1 MFNFEENKFNLELII
16 GLIFSIFV
24 HVFIF
29 SLEFNQDDITLGD
42 KFIPVEILNEESNL
56 SEGNSLKKVKENNR
70 ESFVKPEEKKTIK
83 NEKIFKEE
91 FIDKDNTNINIPKN
105 KKDQKKEKKEIIE
118 KNKKKDLRQDLNKK
132 EKEKVLGS
140 SGKNKNEELEKG
152 SIKGQGIIKITCLNC
167 FEPKY
172 PKLAIKRGYEGIMKL
187 KIWIR
192 KNGTVSKVEVLK
204 STGYNILDL
213 SGIEAAN
220 KSTFYPIQEETTL
233 NIEYNLKLN

>member
-1 MFNFEENKFNLELII
+1 MINFEENKFNLELLT
-16 GLIFSIFV
+16 GLIFSIFF
-24 HVFIF
+24 HGFIF
-29 SLEFNQDDITLGD
+29 LIEFNKDNITLGD

-70 ESFVKPEEKKTIK
+70 ESFVKPQEKKVIK

-118 KNKKKDLRQDLNKK
+118 KNKNKVLIQDLNKK
-132 EKEKVLGS
+132 EKEKVQGS

-152 SIKGQGIIKITCLNC
+152 SIKGQGIIQITCLNC
-167 FEPKY
+167 QEPKY

-220 KSTFYPIQEETTL
+220 KSTFYPIQKETTL

>member
-1 MFNFEENKFNLELII
+1 MINFEENKFNLELIL
-16 GLIFSIFV
+16 GLLFSIFFHGFIFSI
-24 HVFIF
+24 
-29 SLEFNQDDITLGD
+29 EFNKDNITLGD

-83 NEKIFKEE
+83 NEKVFKEE

-118 KNKKKDLRQDLNKK
+118 KNKNKDLIQDLNKK
-132 EKEKVLGS
+132 EKEKLQGS

-167 FEPKY
+167 QEPKY

-220 KSTFYPIQEETTL
+220 KSTFYPIQKETTL

>member
-1 MFNFEENKFNLELII
+1 MINFEENKFNLELVT
-16 GLIFSIFV
+16 GLIFSIFF
-24 HVFIF
+24 HGFIF
-29 SLEFNQDDITLGD
+29 LIEFNKDNITLGD

-70 ESFVKPEEKKTIK
+70 ESIVKPEEKKTIK

-118 KNKKKDLRQDLNKK
+118 KNKNKDLRQDLNKK
-132 EKEKVLGS
+132 EREKVQGS

-167 FEPKY
+167 FEPEY

-220 KSTFYPIQEETTL
+220 KSTFYPIQKETTL

>member
-1 MFNFEENKFNLELII
+1 MVNFEENKFNLELLI
-16 GLIFSIFV
+16 GLIFSIFF
-24 HVFIF
+24 HGFIF
-29 SLEFNQDDITLGD
+29 LIEFNKDNVTLGD

-83 NEKIFKEE
+83 NEKVFKEE

-118 KNKKKDLRQDLNKK
+118 KNKNKDLRQDLNKK
-132 EKEKVLGS
+132 EREKVQGS

-167 FEPKY
+167 QEPKY

-220 KSTFYPIQEETTL
+220 KSTFYPIQKETTL

>member
-1 MFNFEENKFNLELII
+1 MINFEENKFNLELVT
-16 GLIFSIFV
+16 GLIFSIFF
-24 HVFIF
+24 HGFIF
-29 SLEFNQDDITLGD
+29 LIEFNKDNITLGD

-118 KNKKKDLRQDLNKK
+118 KNKNKDLRQDLNKK
-132 EKEKVLGS
+132 EREKVQGS

-167 FEPKY
+167 QEPKY

>member
-1 MFNFEENKFNLELII
+1 MINFEENKFNLELVT
-16 GLIFSIFV
+16 GLIFSIFF
-24 HVFIF
+24 HGFIF
-29 SLEFNQDDITLGD
+29 LIEFNKDNITLGD

-83 NEKIFKEE
+83 NEKNFKEE

-167 FEPKY
+167 QEPKY

-220 KSTFYPIQEETTL
+220 KSTFYPIQKETTL